1 MLCFT
6 YVNSIVND
14 LPGAWHSFCNFNCAP
29 TMDVLSLKFQKI
41 SSSRKKKNGEKYKEA
56 RPCAEASSDI
66 YITIAHHV
74 TVFCL
79 LPLTCASAGLSVGV
93 AYQYSVC
100 TRLGKSSKR
109 LLLRESQ
116 FQRDT
121 IESTSPEREA
131 KKKKGA
137 RINRPKYLSA
147 INLSNS

>member
-1 MLCFT
+1 MRELGIHFAILIARLWWT
-6 YVNSIVND
+6 PY
-14 LPGAWHSFCNFNCAP
+14 
-29 TMDVLSLKFQKI
+29 LS
-41 SSSRKKKNGEKYKEA
+41 SCRKRPVEGKKNQEKYEEA
-56 RPCAEASSDI
+56 RPCASSDI

-93 AYQYSVC
+93 AYQYSAC

-131 KKKKGA
+131 RRKNGRANKS
-137 RINRPKYLSA
+137 PKITFYS
-147 INLSNS
+147 